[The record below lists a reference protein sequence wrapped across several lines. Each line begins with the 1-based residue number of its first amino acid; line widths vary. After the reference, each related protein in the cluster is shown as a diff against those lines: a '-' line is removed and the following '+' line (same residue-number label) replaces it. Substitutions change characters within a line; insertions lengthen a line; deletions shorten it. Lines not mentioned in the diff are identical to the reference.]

1 MLEVSNPAVQSLP
14 GRQGVDNVGDLHQV
28 VVLHPDS
35 GDLPGPP
42 GQHRPESRLLHLD
55 VQDSDCSEE
64 LLCQQSMSELVLYGI
79 RLLAQATL

>member
-1 MLEVSNPAVQSLP
+1 MLEVSDPAVQSLP

-42 GQHRPESRLLHLD
+42 GQHRPESRLLHLH
-55 VQDSDCSEE
+55 VQDCFAWGSPTR
-64 LLCQQSMSELVLYGI
+64 GI
-79 RLLAQATL
+79 GIFFLLALCWFFMA